1 MISGEAKKMIFIF
14 LTHPRD
20 LSGVYNRMTTE
31 APTME
36 QVVNYVREN
45 PDCKSKDIAKHFGCT
60 TKDINRNRGEYI
72 GIYSNPAIIST
83 DYKHRAKATE
93 PEPEPEG
100 NVCPICLEPP
110 TNPVSGGCC
119 PYPMCRECFIEL
131 ENSDSENY
139 DKCPHCRE
147 TFPWAMPDHDAIDE
161 IVQER
166 LQHIQSH
173 LEDRLRDRTDQQ
185 ARFIQAGD
193 ERILELERENQSL
206 RESRGVPDQD
216 GIDRSAEEW
225 DRLHM
230 TINEQTGQLRSQLQQ
245 ITRLQEEL
253 ARSGTNTI
261 PLPEADEEIPM
272 NAVVQQDPR
281 VRMPVRLRVRN
292 VND

>member
-1 MISGEAKKMIFIF
+1 MIFIF
-14 LTHPRD
+14 LTLPRD
-20 LSGVYNRMTTE
+20 LSGVYNRMT
-31 APTME
+31 ANMPTME
-36 QVVNYVREN
+36 QILNYVREN

-83 DYKHRAKATE
+83 DYKHRVKETV

-131 ENSDSENY
+131 KNSDGGFSFVDFQGRAS

-147 TFPWAMPDHDAIDE
+147 TFPWAVPDNRARLMPDQDE
-161 IVQER
+161 I
-166 LQHIQSH
+166 
-173 LEDRLRDRTDQQ
+173 DRLRDRIDQLR
-185 ARFIQAGD
+185 RFSQAGD

-206 RESRGVPDQD
+206 RDRAMES
-216 GIDRSAEEW
+216 DRAEA
-225 DRLHM
+225 D
-230 TINEQTGQLRSQLQQ
+230 
-245 ITRLQEEL
+245 
-253 ARSGTNTI
+253 TI

-292 VND
+292 DND